1 MIRIL
6 TLCLLISTSGFSQS
20 LTTADSLGL
29 YEKEQKSPQG
39 AMLRSALIPGWG
51 QWYNEEY
58 VKVPVMFG
66 VFAGIGFVA
75 NWYHVKYD
83 DYRSRYISSSLRLQ
97 NDPLLESNTVFMR
110 EHKFNKTAREF
121 YRDNRDVYLFYLVL
135 AYFLNIVDAY
145 VDAQLFGFDVDG
157 PLSAK
162 LNDMKKPDISSVSW
176 RKPDQTFLSLSLNF

>member
-6 TLCLLISTSGFSQS
+6 TLSLLISTSGFSQS
-20 LTTADSLGL
+20 LTTADSLE
-29 YEKEQKSPQG
+29 YSVKEQKSPKG

-51 QWYNEEY
+51 QLYNEEY
-58 VKVPVMFG
+58 VKVPIMFG
-66 VFAGIGFVA
+66 VFAGIGYVA

-83 DYRSRYISSSLRLQ
+83 DYRSRYIASSIRLQ
-97 NDPLLESNTVFMR
+97 NDPALESNNVFMK

-162 LNDMKKPDISSVSW
+162 LQDAKKNNFSAVSW
-176 RKPDQTFLSLSLNF
+176 RKPDQIFLSLSLNF